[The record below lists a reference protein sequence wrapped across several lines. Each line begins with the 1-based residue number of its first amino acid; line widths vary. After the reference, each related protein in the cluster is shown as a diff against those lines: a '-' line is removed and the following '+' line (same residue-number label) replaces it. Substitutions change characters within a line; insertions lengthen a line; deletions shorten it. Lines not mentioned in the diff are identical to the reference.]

1 MALKIDDKI
10 VHATATEVIMQ
21 NGENFTNGTN
31 GAIKVSSEAI
41 MGDLEATSMLG
52 EIANIIGGR
61 DINASTDATVKQL
74 ATRDE
79 NNIKLY
85 WGTGAIEF
93 KVVDATRYGSDAG
106 AFSVAIGE
114 QIGKGIVMYMLNG
127 AIAGLMGSIGSQTAL
142 IEGDGS
148 ATVSHSILNKSL
160 VPFGDARDTIV
171 CWVMNGKTYA
181 DLVDAGL
188 GIATSN
194 VAGGV
199 VADGSVGTL
208 GRPVYMTDSS
218 SLALVSTDGNAT
230 ASNGILGLSVDA
242 INVVES
248 ASRTFANEIITGKE
262 NIMYRIQGEGEFML
276 NIKGYSWLTASGT
289 NPSPTALA
297 TSTNW
302 EQKASDVKATAGVLI
317 NVA

>member
-1 MALKIDDKI
+1 MALKIDEKI

-21 NGENFTNGTN
+21 NSDNFTTGTN

-61 DINASTDATVKQL
+61 DISASTNATVKAL
-74 ATRDE
+74 ASRDE

-85 WGTGAIEF
+85 WGTGSIQF
-93 KVVDATRYGSDAG
+93 KVTDATRYGSDAG

-114 QIGKGIVMYMLNG
+114 QIGKGIVNYMLNG
-127 AIAGLMGSIGSQTAL
+127 AISALSGSISSVSAL
-142 IEGDGS
+142 VTGDGTATATHNLLNS
-148 ATVSHSILNKSL
+148 ALK
-160 VPFGDARDTIV
+160 PFGDARESVV
-171 CWVMNGKTYA
+171 CWVMKGVTYA

-208 GRPVYMTDSS
+208 GRPVYMTDSAG
-218 SLALVSTDGNAT
+218 LDMAT
-230 ASNGILGLSVDA
+230 GVAILGLTVDA
-242 INVVES
+242 IKVVES
-248 ASRTFANEIITGKE
+248 ASRTFVSELTGGTE
-262 NIMYRIQGEGEFML
+262 NIMYKIQGEGEFMV
-276 NIKGYSWLTASGT
+276 NVKGFSWKTASGT
-289 NPSPTALA
+289 NPSATALA

-302 EQKASDVKATAGVLI
+302 ENKATDNKSLAGVIL

>member
-31 GAIKVSSEAI
+31 GAITVSSEAI

-61 DINASTDATVKQL
+61 DISASSDAVVKQL

-93 KVVDATRYGSDAG
+93 KVVDATRYGSDAE

-127 AIAGLMGSIGSQTAL
+127 AVAGLVGSISSQGDLITGDGASKVTHSLLNNAL
-142 IEGDGS
+142 I
-148 ATVSHSILNKSL
+148 
-160 VPFGDARDTIV
+160 PFGDARDSIV

-208 GRPVYMTDSS
+208 GRPVYMTDST
-218 SLALVSTDGNAT
+218 SLAMKSTDGNDT
-230 ASNGILGLSVDA
+230 DSNGILGLSQSA

-262 NIMYRIQGEGEFML
+262 NIMYRIQGEGEFLL
-276 NIKGYSWLTASGT
+276 NIKGYSWNTDAGT
-289 NPSPTALA
+289 NPSLTALA
-297 TSTNW
+297 TKDNW
-302 EQKASDVKATAGVLI
+302 TKKATDAKATAGILL